1 MASRSQWITWFSTG
15 KKPLG
20 TQFADVLTLLF
31 KKDEDSL
38 PITSITNL
46 QTVLNSKAS
55 QEDVDAI
62 NNQSVV
68 LAAGTTSWVVPAGTL
83 IEKFLIIAPTT
94 ITFKVGT
101 TNGGND
107 VIEDFEVINWA
118 VYTKDIYYSAET
130 TIYFGGVAEDTIIK
144 IFKR

>member
-1 MASRSQWITWFSTG
+1 MASRAQWISWFSTG

-20 TQFADVLTLLF
+20 TQFEDVLTLLF

-38 PITSITNL
+38 PISKVTNL
-46 QTVLNSKAS
+46 QSVLNGKANQS
-55 QEDVDAI
+55 DVDAI
-62 NNQSVV
+62 NNQTKVIEP
-68 LAAGTTSWVVPAGTL
+68 GTLSWLVPAGTL

-101 TNGGND
+101 TNGGNE
-107 VIEDFEVINWA
+107 VIEDFEVVNWS
-118 VYTKDIYYSAET
+118 VYTKDIYFPAAT
-130 TIYFGGVAEDTIIK
+130 TIYFGGVAEDTEIK

>member
-1 MASRSQWITWFSTG
+1 MASRAQWITWFSTG

-20 TQFADVLTLLF
+20 TQFEDVLTLLF

-38 PITSITNL
+38 PISKVTNL
-46 QTVLNSKAS
+46 QSVLNGKAN
-55 QEDVDAI
+55 QADVDAI
-62 NNQSVV
+62 NNQTVV
-68 LAAGTTSWVVPAGTL
+68 LPAGTTSWIVPEGTL

-101 TNGGND
+101 TNGGNE
-107 VIEDFEVINWA
+107 VIEDFEVVNWA
-118 VYTKDIYYSAET
+118 VYTKDIYYSAAT
-130 TIYFGGVAEDTIIK
+130 TLYFGGVAENTVIK